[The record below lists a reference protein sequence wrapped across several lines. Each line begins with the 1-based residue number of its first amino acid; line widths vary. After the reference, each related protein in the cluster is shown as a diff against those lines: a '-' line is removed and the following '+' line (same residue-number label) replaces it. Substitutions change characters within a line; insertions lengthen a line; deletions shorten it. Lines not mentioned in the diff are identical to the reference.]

1 MKMSRV
7 RMWAIVAAVVVL
19 ATALSACTVAQ
30 PKPTVTYLYVTPTP
44 GVDTPTPSDVPV
56 PTDATAP
63 PDAAPT
69 DTPVPTP
76 NVTLSPSPSPSP
88 SPTSPAGA
96 CSGGA
101 AAPPFFAAAAK
112 DLTKFAV
119 YCGHVPSKWIF
130 KSGSEGDYA
139 KGGMLTATYG
149 GPSGAKIVIQEGA
162 FCLTSSVACSPHDT
176 YLGSANFGDMAGG
189 IYSLGPGAGYAIYV
203 NPGTRQGYTAK
214 GTNVGQ
220 ATFTGIVAALVK
232 VPKS

>member
-7 RMWAIVAAVVVL
+7 RMWAIVAAGVAL
-19 ATALSACTVAQ
+19 AMAFSACTAAQ
-30 PKPTVTYLYVTPTP
+30 PKPTVIYLYVTPTP

-76 NVTLSPSPSPSP
+76 HVTLSPSPSPSP

-96 CSGGA
+96 CSGSA
-101 AAPPFFAAAAK
+101 STQAYFATESK
-112 DLTKFAV
+112 QLTKFVV
-119 YCGHVPSKWIF
+119 YCGHVPSKWNF
-130 KSGSEGDYA
+130 KSANDNY
-139 KGGMLTATYG
+139 KNGGWLTATYG
-149 GPSGAKIVIQEGA
+149 GPSSAKIVIQEGA
-162 FCLTSSVACSPHDT
+162 FCLTNSVACSPHDS

-203 NPGTRQGYTAK
+203 NPGTGQGYTAT
-214 GTNVGQ
+214 GTNVSQ